1 MQNSI
6 FVIIYKKLS
15 KDNEQLCE
23 KKKRNK
29 EKRAQPSILV

>member
-23 KKKRNK
+23 KKRNK